1 MLEEKEIEITKSIS
15 KKDAGKKF
23 LLKQLPATKMKQLML
38 AQQKMFGLG
47 QNGQIEIN
55 VDKKEEVFFSILE
68 NIDCKV
74 VKDGVTTLNH
84 LKKTEID
91 AFVEDFNTLDF
102 LVDKFLEFNLGEN
115 TNLVQKSLDNLMT
128 NH

>member
-23 LLKQLPATKMKQLML
+23 LLKQLPATKMKQLL
-38 AQQKMFGLG
+38 LSQQKIFGLG

-74 VKDGVTTLNH
+74 VKDGVTTLNR

-102 LVDKFLEFNLGEN
+102 LVDKFLEFNLGEC